1 MSINKTIRQVISEH
15 KENKKSL
22 IEETKIIKK
31 RFNFILEGF
40 NVKLKTQK
48 SKALTKLQEERRHMV
63 KLGFDTTLVKESF
76 IDVMGSLYSGDG
88 KDVLGDI
95 KTKLG
100 ERIAASVQNKEEEHQ
115 MILNAFNEI
124 DSSVVEKAIKEKR
137 VDELSDIISKKAL
150 EKYKSDFGEEGL
162 IGSMISSV
170 DPSKFKSEV
179 AKLISPAI
187 EEITSKMDEKFQQ
200 VKDAVKGVGV

>member
-15 KENKKSL
+15 KESKRSL
-22 IEETKIIKK
+22 VEETKIVKK
-31 RFNFILEGF
+31 RLKFILEGF
-40 NVKLKTQK
+40 NSKSQK
-48 SKALTKLQEERRHMV
+48 SKIFTKLQKERRQLIN
-63 KLGFDTTLVKESF
+63 LGFDKTIVKESF
-76 IDVMGSLYSGDG
+76 LDVMDSLYSGEG

-100 ERIAASVQNKEEEHQ
+100 ERIASKVQNKQEEHQ
-115 MILNAFNEI
+115 MILDAFNEL

-170 DPSKFKSEV
+170 DPAKFKSEV
-179 AKLISPAI
+179 SKLVAPAI
-187 EEITSKMDEKFQQ
+187 DEVASKMDEKFQQ
-200 VKDAVKGVGV
+200 VKDAVKGIGS

>member
-22 IEETKIIKK
+22 IEETKIVKR
-31 RFNFILEGF
+31 RFNFILGGYD
-40 NVKLKTQK
+40 LKTQK
-48 SKALTKLQEERRHMV
+48 RQAFSKLQEERRHLV
-63 KLGFDTTLVKESF
+63 KLGFNKGLVKESF
-76 IDVMGSLYSGDG
+76 IDVMDSLYSSEG
-88 KDVLGDI
+88 KDILGDI
-95 KTKLG
+95 KSKLG
-100 ERIAASVQNKEEEHQ
+100 ERIAATVQNKEEEHQ
-115 MILNAFNEI
+115 MILDAFNEL

-150 EKYKSDFGEEGL
+150 EKYKTEFGEEGL
-162 IGSMISSV
+162 MGSMISSV

-187 EEITSKMDEKFQQ
+187 DEVTSKMDEKFQQ

>member
-1 MSINKTIRQVISEH
+1 MSIQKTIRQVISEH

-31 RFNFILEGF
+31 RFKFILEGYDL
-40 NVKLKTQK
+40 NSSRQKT
-48 SKALTKLQEERRHMV
+48 KAFSKLQKERRHLV
-63 KLGFDTTLVKESF
+63 NIGFNQSLVKESF
-76 IDVMGSLYSGDG
+76 IDVMGSLYSGEG
-88 KDVLGDI
+88 KDVLGDV

-100 ERIAASVQNKEEEHQ
+100 ERIASSVQNKAEEHQ
-115 MILNAFNEI
+115 MILDAFNEL

-150 EKYKSDFGEEGL
+150 EKYKTDFGEEGL

-179 AKLISPAI
+179 AKLVAPAI
-187 EEITSKMDEKFQQ
+187 DDITSKMDQKLQQ
-200 VKDAVKGVGV
+200 VKDAVKGIGS

>member
-1 MSINKTIRQVISEH
+1 MSLSKTIRQVISEH

-22 IEETKIIKK
+22 IEETKLIKR
-31 RFNFILEGF
+31 RFKFILENF
-40 NVKLKTQK
+40 NLNSKFQK
-48 SKALTKLQEERRHMV
+48 RKAISKIQEEKNRMFN
-63 KLGFDTTLVKESF
+63 LGFDKNLVKESF
-76 IDVMGSLYSGDG
+76 IDVMDSLYSGEG

-115 MILNAFNEI
+115 MILDAFNEL

-170 DPSKFKSEV
+170 DPSKFKAEV

-187 EEITSKMDEKFQQ
+187 DEVTSKMDEKFQQ

>member
-1 MSINKTIRQVISEH
+1 
-15 KENKKSL
+15 
-22 IEETKIIKK
+22 
-31 RFNFILEGF
+31 
-40 NVKLKTQK
+40 
-48 SKALTKLQEERRHMV
+48 MV
-63 KLGFDTTLVKESF
+63 KLGFDKTLVKESF

-162 IGSMISSV
+162 IGSIISSV

>member
-1 MSINKTIRQVISEH
+1 MSIQKTIRQVISEH

-31 RFNFILEGF
+31 RFKFILEGYDL
-40 NVKLKTQK
+40 NSSSQKTK
-48 SKALTKLQEERRHMV
+48 SFSKLQKERRHLV
-63 KLGFDTTLVKESF
+63 NIGFNQNLVKESF
-76 IDVMGSLYSGDG
+76 IDVMDSLYSGEG
-88 KDVLGDI
+88 KDVLGDV

-115 MILNAFNEI
+115 MILDAFNEL

-150 EKYKSDFGEEGL
+150 EKYKTDFGEEGL

-179 AKLISPAI
+179 AKLVAPAI
-187 EEITSKMDEKFQQ
+187 DDITSKMDQKLQQ
-200 VKDAVKGVGV
+200 VKDAVKGIGS

>member
-1 MSINKTIRQVISEH
+1 MSIQKTIRQVISEQ

-31 RFNFILEGF
+31 RFKFILEGYDLNF
-40 NVKLKTQK
+40 SRQKT
-48 SKALTKLQEERRHMV
+48 KAFSKLQEERRHLV
-63 KLGFDTTLVKESF
+63 NLGFNQNLVKESF
-76 IDVMGSLYSGDG
+76 IDVMDSLYSGEG
-88 KDVLGDI
+88 KDVLGDV

-115 MILNAFNEI
+115 MILDAFNEV

-170 DPSKFKSEV
+170 DPAKFKSEV
-179 AKLISPAI
+179 AKLVAPAI
-187 EEITSKMDEKFQQ
+187 DEITSKMDEKIQQ
-200 VKDAVKGVGV
+200 VKDAVKGIGS